1 MDTGI
6 GNYVGIDLTIDS
18 AGINSASCK
27 ITVFGGTKLKSIS
40 IYYIS
45 YDYNAIQVMG
55 TRNILTG
62 SGTMGCFYSTNT
74 CDPPPTIPPI
84 PAYTVSPSSN
94 SSFSTA
100 STQFS
105 VYYPNLYLVGLARF
119 IFTYDGT
126 SSGNF
131 DLTSI
136 SLSGTSFSHNFVFSG
151 NVNK

>member
-1 MDTGI
+1 MNTGI
-6 GNYVGIDLTIDS
+6 GSYVGIDLTISS

-27 ITVFGGTKLKSIS
+27 VTVFGGTKLKSIS

-45 YDYNAIQVMG
+45 YDYNSIQVMG
-55 TRNILTG
+55 TRNILAG

-74 CDPPPTIPPI
+74 CNPPPPPPTT
-84 PAYTVSPSSN
+84 YTVSPSSN
-94 SSFSTA
+94 SSFTTS

-136 SLSGTSFSHNFVFSG
+136 SLSGTSFTHNFVFSG